1 MEGIKAEGPDS
12 EETTLDTAK
21 HLETAG
27 HKEAEHRAASEHSPW
42 PFLLAVGMLIVSV
55 GLLYQIA
62 IVAVGAALCLA
73 AVIGWLWQP
82 WVS

>member
-1 MEGIKAEGPDS
+1 MEGIKAEGPAS
-12 EETTLDTAK
+12 EETTLDRAE
-21 HLETAG
+21 HR
-27 HKEAEHRAASEHSPW
+27 EAEHHAASDHSPW
-42 PFLLAVGMLIVSV
+42 PFLLALGILVIGV

-62 IVAVGAALCLA
+62 IVALGVALCLA